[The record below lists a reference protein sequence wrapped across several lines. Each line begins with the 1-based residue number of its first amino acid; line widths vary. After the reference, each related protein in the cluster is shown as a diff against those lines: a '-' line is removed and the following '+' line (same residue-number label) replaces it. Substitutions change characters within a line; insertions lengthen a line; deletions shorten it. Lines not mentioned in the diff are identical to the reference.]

1 MTVNQPNKTTFRKSN
16 WYFMGIIFQV
26 NANRYF
32 RVESVCGFFRLNKH
46 VVVRCGSQLVLL
58 SSTKFKMHKL
68 ALITTKHKC
77 SGALDGSAMSRFINL
92 HVFTKIHVFKLII
105 FEGRSSTFFF
115 PPEEQQQFFFCVQ
128 DKLLFLDSIKNRNKN
143 LDISVLCTRK
153 HWIASIFFFTLFTT
167 KNYRKNSLSHWNS
180 IVLNIIAVVASH
192 FFYYFFSFLSFFSW

>member
-32 RVESVCGFFRLNKH
+32 RVEFVCGFFRLNKH

-58 SSTKFKMHKL
+58 SSTKFQMHKL

-105 FEGRSSTFFF
+105 QFEGRSSTFFLLLKNNNN
-115 PPEEQQQFFFCVQ
+115 FFFVF
-128 DKLLFLDSIKNRNKN
+128 KKNFYFSIRLRIAIKIWIFLYFALESIELLLF
-143 LDISVLCTRK
+143 
-153 HWIASIFFFTLFTT
+153 FF
-167 KNYRKNSLSHWNS
+167 
-180 IVLNIIAVVASH
+180 H
-192 FFYYFFSFLSFFSW
+192 FIHNEKL